1 MSRVSGKKFVVVIVA
16 VLFNFAP
23 SFSQAANGAEILV
36 DTGFVRE
43 KIGQPGWTIV
53 DMRYPEEYAAGHIPG
68 AVLLPGW
75 ISKLYADDT
84 KRSATVISR
93 LEQQFGEMGISN
105 DSHVIL
111 YGEPSRTSWNGVMF
125 WVLEMGGCNSG
136 LASCTVQLYDGGIER
151 WQQEGGELE
160 EKENKGTAAIFKM
173 TPGTNR
179 GVNMEGIKNVIEG
192 KDKAVIVD
200 VRFPGEYEGTDIRA
214 LRGGHIPG
222 AVNIDFSKNYDADS
236 YRMLPVAGLKPLYA
250 DIPMESRVIT
260 HCQTGQRAAYS
271 YLVLRTLGYTN
282 VAIYHDGWR
291 VYGSNLSLPVE
302 GETWFDFTK
311 VNSTMKA
318 VQELKDELE

>member
-1 MSRVSGKKFVVVIVA
+1 MSSMYCRKWVVFVLT
-16 VLFNFAP
+16 VLFCSGP
-23 SFSQAANGAEILV
+23 SFSHAVDGAEILV
-36 DTGFVRE
+36 DTGFVKE

-53 DMRYPEEYAAGHIPG
+53 DMRYPDEYAEGHIPG
-68 AVLLPGW
+68 AVQLPGW
-75 ISKLYADDT
+75 ISKLYADDA

-93 LEQQFGEMGISN
+93 LERQLGEMGIGSE
-105 DSHVIL
+105 SHVIL
-111 YGEPSRTSWNGVMF
+111 YGAASRTSWNGVMF
-125 WVLEMGGCNSG
+125 WVLELGGCNSEF
-136 LASCTVQLYDGGIER
+136 ASCTVQLYDGGIER
-151 WQQEGGELE
+151 WQKEGGKLE
-160 EKENKGTAAIFKM
+160 EKENSSTAATFTM

-179 GVNMEGIKNVIEG
+179 GVNMEGIKNVIDG

-200 VRFPGEYEGTDIRA
+200 VRYPGEYDGTDIRA

-222 AVNIDFSKNYDADS
+222 AINIDFSKNYDPDS
-236 YRMLPVAGLKPLYA
+236 YRMLPAADLKHLYA

-271 YLVLRTLGYTN
+271 YLVLRTLGYKN

-291 VYGSNLSLPVE
+291 VYGSNLNLPVE

-318 VQELKDELE
+318 VQELKDEL